1 MTDTRILLLGTAA
14 SESLSKVL
22 GRPGRVLTRIENADE
37 LAAHVANNDIVVIDV
52 VPPPRTLVEM
62 CREVRAIPDVNDV
75 PVLAITSTDDVEERI
90 RLLEAGADDVMIRP
104 VDERELDARVE
115 ALDLRHRRAREL
127 RPSTLVAA
135 TKRPGRRLITVY
147 SPKGGVGTTSVAVNI
162 ALAIAA
168 RDPDGVAIVDLTSM
182 GGHVA
187 THLDLRPKLTIGDLI
202 RDSQGLISPEIL
214 RSTYLQRHERG
225 LLVLA
230 GSSTPATQPLMSGE
244 EAGRILD
251 GVLTAV
257 PTVVVDL
264 GSHLDDRV
272 LASMEAADDVV
283 VVVTPDFP
291 ALKSVHAFFE
301 FMSETAPKTAE
312 PTVVVNEV
320 YALQT
325 LTPADIENALGRR
338 VAIRVPY
345 DPLLYLRAANQG
357 TPVFASAPTSQP
369 ARRYDQLAG
378 ILLGEDAPGVAQE
391 QRRRGLGGIFGRSK
405 VAP

>member
-1 MTDTRILLLGTAA
+1 VTDTRILLLGTAA
-14 SESLSKVL
+14 SESLSKIL
-22 GRPGRVLTRIENADE
+22 GRQGRALTRIEDVDE
-37 LAAHVANNDIVVIDV
+37 LAAHVANHDIVVIDL
-52 VPPPRTLVEM
+52 VPPRRTLVEM
-62 CREVRAIPDVNDV
+62 CREVRAIPDVADV
-75 PVLAITSTDDVEERI
+75 PLLAITSTDDVEERI

-115 ALDLRHRRAREL
+115 ALDLRHRRSKEL
-127 RPSTLVAA
+127 RPSTLVAD
-135 TKRPGRRLITVY
+135 TKRPGRRLIAVY
-147 SPKGGVGTTSVAVNI
+147 SPKGGVGTTSVAVNV

-168 RDPDGVAIVDLTSM
+168 RDPDGVALVDLTPM

-187 THLDLRPKLTIGDLI
+187 THLDLRPKLTIGDLM

-225 LLVLA
+225 VLVLA
-230 GSSTPATQPLMSGE
+230 GSVGPSTAPLMTGE
-244 EAGRILD
+244 DASRILD
-251 GVLTAV
+251 GVLTAI
-257 PTVVVDL
+257 PAVVVDL

-272 LASMEAADDVV
+272 LSSLEAADDIV

-291 ALKSVHAFFE
+291 ALKAVHAFFE
-301 FMSETAPKTAE
+301 FITEAAPRAAE

-357 TPVFASAPTSQP
+357 TPVFAGAPTSQP

-378 ILLGEDAPGVAQE
+378 ILLGEDAPGVTQE
-391 QRRRGLGGIFGRSK
+391 QRSRGLAGIFGRS
-405 VAP
+405 

>member
-1 MTDTRILLLGTAA
+1 MTDTRILLFGTQA
-14 SESLSKVL
+14 SEALSKVL
-22 GRPGRVLTRIENADE
+22 GRPGRALTRVETLEE
-37 LAAHVANNDIVVIDV
+37 LAANAASCDVIVIDMI
-52 VPPPRTLVEM
+52 PPPRTLADV
-62 CREVRAIPDVNDV
+62 CRDLRSITDLAEV
-75 PVLAITSTDDVEERI
+75 PVLAISSSDDVEERI

-115 ALDLRHRRAREL
+115 ALDLRHRRSLEL
-127 RPSTLVAA
+127 RPSTVVAA

-147 SPKGGVGTTSVAVNI
+147 SPKGGVGTTTVAVNLG
-162 ALAIAA
+162 LAVAA
-168 RDPDGVAIVDLTSM
+168 RDPDGVALVDLTAM

-187 THLDLRPKLTIGDLI
+187 THLDMRPKLTIADLM

-225 LLVLA
+225 VLVLA
-230 GSSTPATQPLMSGE
+230 GSPAPATEPLMTGE
-244 EAGRILD
+244 DAGRIVE
-251 GVLTAV
+251 GVLTAI

-264 GSHLDDRV
+264 GSHLEDRV
-272 LASMEAADDVV
+272 LATLEAADDIVI
-283 VVVTPDFP
+283 VVTPDFP

-301 FMSETAPKTAE
+301 FMSEVAPRAAE

-338 VAIRVPY
+338 VAIRMPY
-345 DPLLYLRAANQG
+345 DPLIYLRAANQG

-378 ILLGEDAPGVAQE
+378 IILGEDAPGAAQA
-391 QRRRGLGGIFGRSK
+391 QRRRGLAGIVGRS
-405 VAP
+405 